1 MQHAL
6 KNRWVKISAQA
17 LVLTA
22 LVLGL
27 VSFVAANKTV
37 ALVVDGESRDVS
49 TFGKT
54 VADVLAAS
62 DIQLAARD
70 EVTPALDA
78 AVDDGTVVEV
88 NRSKAV
94 SVSIDGVDRVVH
106 TTGMTVADILAQL
119 RVEGASEVSL
129 GSQMELA
136 SLSTPIE
143 ITTPKAVA
151 LTVDGKT
158 RKLTTTVDTVEDL
171 LAEARVKLG
180 ASDELSAKPAAK
192 VADGLKL
199 KVVRVET
206 KKKTKTQAVA
216 HGTTT
221 VEDAGLY
228 RGKSQ
233 LVRAGKDGVRTLTY
247 KVVVKDGKTF
257 STQRTSSKVTTAPV
271 AEKIAV
277 GTKERPKP
285 KPKPQPVAEPQAAP
299 QQAAAQPKAAPQA
312 APKAAPQPAPK
323 PAPKASPS
331 SSGGT
336 TASAASVSGAWAAL
350 AQCESGGNWAIN
362 TGNGYYGGLQFSLSS
377 WQGVGGTQYAAFPHQ
392 ATPAQQIAAAEKLR
406 ANGGWGHW
414 PACSSKLGLR

>member
-6 KNRWVKISAQA
+6 KNRWFKISAQA

-54 VADVLAAS
+54 VGDVLAAS

-119 RVEGASEVSL
+119 RVEGESEVSL

-158 RKLTTTVDTVEDL
+158 RKLTTTVDTVEEL

-180 ASDELSAKPAAK
+180 ASDELSAKPAAT

-206 KKKTKTQAVA
+206 KKKTKTQAIA

-277 GTKERPKP
+277 GTKEKPKP
-285 KPKPQPVAEPQAAP
+285 KPKPKPEPVAAP
-299 QQAAAQPKAAPQA
+299 QPAPQQVAAQQKAAPQA
-312 APKAAPQPAPK
+312 APK

-362 TGNGYYGGLQFSLSS
+362 TGNGYYGGLQFSLGS